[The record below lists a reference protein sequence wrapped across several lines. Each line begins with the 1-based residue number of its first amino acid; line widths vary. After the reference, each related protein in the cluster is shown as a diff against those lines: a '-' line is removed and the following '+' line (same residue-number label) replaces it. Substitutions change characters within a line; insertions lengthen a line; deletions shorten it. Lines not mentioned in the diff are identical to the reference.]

1 MCSTHAYFH
10 SIMEYGIIL
19 GIRHLTEKKLFMFKN
34 VPYPSKGFNV
44 YTVQGNL

>member
-1 MCSTHAYFH
+1 
-10 SIMEYGIIL
+10 MEYGIIL